1 MKRNYYVKQFFLR
14 GMAFGGFGPLIA
26 GVVYLCLH
34 FSIEDFSLT
43 GMEMFTAIISTYLL
57 AFVQAGVSIF
67 NQIESWS
74 LGKSLL
80 CHLSATYA
88 AYATCYII
96 NAWIP
101 FDWRV
106 LLIFTAAFIALYMII
121 WTIVYLCVRRIG
133 KRLNERLG

>member
-1 MKRNYYVKQFFLR
+1 
-14 GMAFGGFGPLIA
+14 MAFGGFGPLIA

-34 FSIEDFSLT
+34 LSIEDFPLT
-43 GMEMFTAIISTYLL
+43 GMEMFAAIISTYLL

-74 LGKSLL
+74 VGKSLL
-80 CHLSATYA
+80 CHLSTLYA

-106 LLIFTAAFIALYMII
+106 LLIFTAAFVALYMVI
-121 WTIVYLCVRRIG
+121 WLTVYLCVRRTQ
-133 KRLNERLG
+133 KRLNAQLK